1 MELKIVTQFGENIF
15 DMPGEKVIEIL
26 HHAMLYAE
34 EKEKSVG
41 ASRQEPAGR
50 TLIDGGVVGA
60 AKDDE
65 KIAEKQNSG
74 ETAITESKRMPE
86 KAKEH
91 TRNDSLFG
99 ANWRDAAS
107 ESKVQREYGSQEE
120 GYRGFLYIKCPVCG
134 KAKGFCTKSNITDHI
149 CECGHKLH
157 LEGLK
162 PMYVHCECGKDFK
175 YFTNME
181 DESFEYQCMSCGS
194 PVDMR
199 INKRGTAYV
208 NLVPKRSGGGI
219 SNAGDLGIKAG
230 GGYDR
235 KYKKTGTGAMPLLW
249 PTNRI

>member
-1 MELKIVTQFGENIF
+1 MELKIITQFGENTF

-26 HHAMLYAE
+26 HHAMLYAGG
-34 EKEKSVG
+34 KEKSAG
-41 ASRQEPAGR
+41 ASRQESAGKAL
-50 TLIDGGVVGA
+50 TGGGTVGTP
-60 AKDDE
+60 KDDV
-65 KIAEKQNSG
+65 KIAEEENNG
-74 ETAITESKRMPE
+74 DTADTEPKRMLE
-86 KAKEH
+86 KTKEH

-99 ANWRDAAS
+99 ADWRDAAS
-107 ESKVQREYGSQEE
+107 ESKVQKEYGSQEE

-134 KAKGFCTKSNITDHI
+134 KVKGFCTKSNITDHI

-162 PMYVHCECGKDFK
+162 PMYVHCECGRDFK

-208 NLVPKRSGGGI
+208 NLAPKRLGGVFLI
-219 SNAGDLGIKAG
+219 LEI
-230 GGYDR
+230 
-235 KYKKTGTGAMPLLW
+235 LV
-249 PTNRI
+249 